1 VPRTG
6 GTRGGREGLRHHG
19 LAARAGR
26 AVRRRQVPLPLE
38 GVDGTPGVLAG
49 LAVGPP
55 QLMNDE
61 EEKYETEGDDELG
74 GDPETASEQV
84 PHTTATPH
92 GPHD

>member
-1 VPRTG
+1 M
-6 GTRGGREGLRHHG
+6 
-19 LAARAGR
+19 
-26 AVRRRQVPLPLE
+26 
-38 GVDGTPGVLAG
+38 DGTPGVLAG